1 MARTS
6 PTKKKLSKERAVV
19 ENESSN
25 SRDAQFHY
33 LARVLQSYG
42 ELASSV
48 FAPMILREHYPDGFG
63 HNKAS
68 PVEYGIF
75 LFMAAHLNT
84 PLTEAQIRDRQL
96 FIQSSSL
103 GKLLT
108 KMVETGYLKRQ
119 GLNYSL
125 NLTAKD
131 DYQAVYESLLRAIP
145 AIEQLDNASRN
156 FVKEFERRNGIGI
169 GNGNGNGNGNENE
182 NSNGNGRRKKEK

>member
-6 PTKKKLSKERAVV
+6 PTKKKILKERRAL
-19 ENESSN
+19 EKEYIA

-63 HNKAS
+63 KGKAS
-68 PVEYGIF
+68 AAEYGIF

-84 PLTEAQIRDRQL
+84 PRTEAQIKDKQL
-96 FIQSSSL
+96 FVQPSSL
-103 GKLLT
+103 HYLLT
-108 KMVETGYLKRQ
+108 NMVESEHLKRQ

-125 NLTAKD
+125 NLTEKD
-131 DYQAVYESLLRAIP
+131 DYQAVYESLLRSVP
-145 AIEQLDNASRN
+145 VIEQLDNAVRN
-156 FVKEFERRNGIGI
+156 FIKEFERRNGND
-169 GNGNGNGNGNENE
+169 NGSNNGSNND
-182 NSNGNGRRKKEK
+182 NGNGRRKQEK